1 LKIKEVNNH
10 HDLIEFINVHRTIYK
25 GNNDWICPLDKD
37 VLKVFDR
44 EENIYYKN
52 GDAKQWILQDNDGK
66 NIGRIAAFFDKNHF
80 KPEEH
85 VGGVGFY
92 ECIDNLN
99 ASKLLF
105 TTAFEWLKKQHVDTV
120 LGPINFGEKNAFWGL
135 MVSGFKNPSYKEN
148 FNWPYYESHFL
159 AAGFEQHTEQTTSEI
174 TYKDFDFERF
184 KKLSERVMKNPEYSF
199 EHFKMSNLKKYASD
213 FTEIYNQAWAHR
225 PDFFPMTNERI
236 MAELKQLKP
245 IIMEDAIWFAYA
257 NGKPIGF
264 YVSVL
269 DVNQIFKQV
278 NGKLNWLGML
288 KFIWYKNFG
297 QVSRIRGEV
306 FGVIPAYQEKGIE
319 SGMIISLYEAMQK
332 HHKINTS
339 ELGWIGDFNPKMHGL
354 FEKLGA
360 KTTKVHRTYKIK
372 IADH

>member
-1 LKIKEVNNH
+1 
-10 HDLIEFINVHRTIYK
+10 
-25 GNNDWICPLDKD
+25 
-37 VLKVFDR
+37 
-44 EENIYYKN
+44 
-52 GDAKQWILQDNDGK
+52 
-66 NIGRIAAFFDKNHF
+66 
-80 KPEEH
+80 
-85 VGGVGFY
+85 
-92 ECIDNLN
+92 
-99 ASKLLF
+99 
-105 TTAFEWLKKQHVDTV
+105 
-120 LGPINFGEKNAFWGL
+120 
-135 MVSGFKNPSYKEN
+135 
-148 FNWPYYESHFL
+148 
-159 AAGFEQHTEQTTSEI
+159 
-174 TYKDFDFERF
+174 
-184 KKLSERVMKNPEYSF
+184 
-199 EHFKMSNLKKYASD
+199 
-213 FTEIYNQAWAHR
+213 
-225 PDFFPMTNERI
+225 MTNERI

-319 SGMIISLYEAMQK
+319 SGMIISLYDAMRK